1 MGIMASPYI
10 PSYSKYYYIRI
21 VVPQDLRSIIGKRE
35 FKSSLKTTDK
45 SEAQLRAIPWLKE
58 AYEQLAMARS
68 KLSGESD
75 VELSLRECVIIAE
88 RWYARMRDEVESQGN
103 MLSHVSRDEYELPKV
118 SKGHQTF
125 GQSDTLS
132 LQGSE
137 IERATEQ
144 QLDIL
149 GDELESN
156 IASQLD
162 IEGITVPKR
171 SKSYRQLTTQFYH
184 YLYKFESLCLARAQ
198 NDWESEP
205 SPMKMVESPLKP
217 KPLRR
222 TSGVSENALS
232 EVYKK
237 FRVSREVNS
246 EGGEKVSKTLNET
259 YNNIQRFIS
268 LHGDKDLAEVT
279 SADFV
284 VFRDT
289 LLQLPKK
296 KSQDVRSLPVAKQVE
311 KAKKERLPTLSRAVA
326 KKNFNLV
333 SSVFTFAVELGLI
346 DENPALKVK
355 PPKIAKRIEAEEDRG
370 YTPEEVTKLF
380 SLPLFTD
387 PNAPKKYGMA
397 CYWVPLL
404 CRYTGARSGEI
415 LQLRRSDI
423 DTDHDG
429 IHYINVRRGE
439 GQSVKNNASL
449 RHIPLH
455 DHLIELGFLE
465 FVNGCTDWLFPDVP
479 ADKYGAKSTKFA
491 TWWGQVVREQGI
503 DIHQPTHAFRH
514 TFKTMLRTLGA
525 SDRVND
531 AITGH
536 TSGSVGDKYGTVYLK
551 TKKEVIGQIGKLDL
565 AYIASFG

>member
-21 VVPQDLRSIIGKRE
+21 VVPQELRSVIGKRE

-58 AYEQLAMARS
+58 TYEQLALARS
-68 KLSGESD
+68 KLTGESD
-75 VELSLRECVIIAE
+75 VELSLRECVILAE
-88 RWYARMRDEVESQGN
+88 RWYARMRDEVESQGS
-103 MLSHVSRDEYELPKV
+103 MSSHVSRDEYEGIDG
-118 SKGHQTF
+118 SKGHLTF
-125 GQSDTLS
+125 GLSDTLS
-132 LQGSE
+132 LQGSD

-149 GDELESN
+149 CDELESY

-171 SKSYRQLTTQFYH
+171 SKSYRQLAVQFYH
-184 YLYKFESLCLARAQ
+184 YLYKFERLCIARAQ

-205 SPMKMVESPLKP
+205 SPMKMVESPIKP

-222 TSGVSENALS
+222 TSGASENALS

-237 FRVSREVNS
+237 FRMSREVNS
-246 EGGEKVSKTLNET
+246 EGGEKVLKTLNET
-259 YNNIQRFIS
+259 GNNVQRFIS
-268 LHGDKDLAEVT
+268 LHGDKDVAEVT
-279 SADFV
+279 SADLV
-284 VFRDT
+284 IFRDT

-296 KSQDVRSLPVAKQVE
+296 KSHDIRSLSVAKQVE
-311 KAKKERLPTLSRAVA
+311 KAKMDRLPTLSRAVA

-333 SSVFTFAVELGLI
+333 SSVFTFAVELGLLS
-346 DENPALKVK
+346 ENPALKVK
-355 PPKIAKRIEAEEDRG
+355 PPKTAKRIEAEEDRG
-370 YTPEEVTKLF
+370 YTPEEVAKLF

-387 PNAPKKYGMA
+387 PTAHKKYGMA
-397 CYWVPLL
+397 CYWVPIL

-415 LQLRRSDI
+415 LQLRESDI

-455 DHLIELGFLE
+455 YHLIELGFLE
-465 FVNGCTDWLFPDVP
+465 FVKGCKDWLFPEVP
-479 ADKYGAKSTKFA
+479 ADKYGSKSTKFA

-503 DIHQPTHAFRH
+503 EIHQPMHAFRH
-514 TFKTMLRTLGA
+514 TFKTMLRTMGA

-551 TKKEVIGQIGKLDL
+551 TKKELIDKVARLSLD
-565 AYIASFG
+565 SFKG

>member
-21 VVPQDLRSIIGKRE
+21 VIPQELRSVIGKRE

-45 SEAQLRAIPWLKE
+45 SEAQLRAIPWLKD
-58 AYEQLAMARS
+58 AYEQLALARS
-68 KLSGESD
+68 KLSGDSD
-75 VELSLRECVIIAE
+75 VDLSLRECVILAE
-88 RWYARMRDEVESQGN
+88 RWYARMRDEVESQGS
-103 MLSHVSRDEYELPKV
+103 MSSHVSRDEYQGV
-118 SKGHQTF
+118 DGSKGHLTF
-125 GQSDTLS
+125 GLSDTLS
-132 LQGSE
+132 LQGSD

-149 GDELESN
+149 GEELELH
-156 IASQLD
+156 IVSQLD

-171 SKSYRQLTTQFYH
+171 SKSYRQLAVQFYH
-184 YLYKFESLCLARAQ
+184 YLYKFERLCIARSQ

-205 SPMKMVESPLKP
+205 SPMKMVETPIKP

-222 TSGVSENALS
+222 TSVASENALS

-237 FRVSREVNS
+237 FRISRDVNS
-246 EGGEKVSKTLNET
+246 ESGEKVSKTLNET
-259 YNNIQRFIS
+259 DNNIQRFIS
-268 LHGDKDLAEVT
+268 LHGDKDVAEVT

-284 VFRDT
+284 LFRDT

-296 KSQDVRSLPVAKQVE
+296 KSQDIRSLPVAKQVE
-311 KAKKERLPTLSRAVA
+311 KAKVDSLPTLSRAVA

-333 SSVFTFAVELGLI
+333 SSVFTFAVELGLLS
-346 DENPALKVK
+346 ENPALKVK
-355 PPKIAKRIEAEEDRG
+355 PPKTAKRIEAEEDRG
-370 YTPEEVTKLF
+370 YTPEEVAKLF

-387 PNAPKKYGMA
+387 PKAHKKYGMA
-397 CYWVPLL
+397 CYWVPIL

-415 LQLRRSDI
+415 LQLRESDI

-465 FVNGCTDWLFPDVP
+465 FVQGCKDWLFPEVP
-479 ADKYGAKSTKFA
+479 ADKYGAKSTNFA
-491 TWWGQVVREQGI
+491 SWWGKVVRAQGI

-514 TFKTMLRTLGA
+514 AFKTMLRTLGA

-551 TKKEVIGQIGKLDL
+551 TKKEVIDKVAKLRL
-565 AYIASFG
+565 SHLYG